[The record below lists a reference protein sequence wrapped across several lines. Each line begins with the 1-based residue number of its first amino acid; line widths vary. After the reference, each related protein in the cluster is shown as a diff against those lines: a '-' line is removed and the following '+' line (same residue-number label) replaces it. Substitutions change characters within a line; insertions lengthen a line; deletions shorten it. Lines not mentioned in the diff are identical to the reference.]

1 MGLAGAG
8 CSMEEDTTNLCM
20 GKEGEGG
27 RRGGRGRGGR
37 GEGDGEGQRRN
48 IRGG

>member
-20 GKEGEGG
+20 GKEGE
-27 RRGGRGRGGR
+27 RE
-37 GEGDGEGQRRN
+37 GEDGEGEGEGEEKEMEKD
-48 IRGG
+48 RGEI

>member
-20 GKEGEGG
+20 GKEGEGEG
-27 RRGGRGRGGR
+27 EE
-37 GEGDGEGQRRN
+37 GEGKGEGEEKEMEKDRRE
-48 IRGG
+48 I

>member
-20 GKEGEGG
+20 GKEGEGEG
-27 RRGGRGRGGR
+27 EEGEGEGEGEEKEMEKDR
-37 GEGDGEGQRRN
+37 GE
-48 IRGG
+48 I